1 MMPVLAKAFMK
12 PVLLWYQN
20 KRKKEKENCR
30 QLSLMNIDAKEIL
43 NKIHANHIQDPIQI
57 IINYDQVGSIP
68 EM

>member
-1 MMPVLAKAFMK
+1 MM

-20 KRKKEKENCR
+20 KIKKEKENRR

-43 NKIHANHIQDPIQI
+43 NKIHANHIQDHIQI
-57 IINYDQVGSIP
+57 IINHDQVGSIP